1 MPHYR
6 YVGPNDHYL
15 SGGDT
20 KLEPGDVVDV
30 DEAEV
35 ESFPEYFERV
45 DGAGDGAETATD
57 TNSED
62 DSASDDDQ
70 EEPEPEPEPE
80 PDTVDEDGASDDG
93 AEDVDEA
100 STDDGAEEP
109 AADGE
114 EVADPPL
121 DPTQFTVDD
130 LKTELDAGDFS
141 DAELDALEEVER
153 ADDDPRTT
161 ALDAIEAAR

>member
-15 SGGDT
+15 DGGDT
-20 KLEPGDVVDV
+20 KLEPGDEVEL
-30 DEAEV
+30 DEETV
-35 ESFPEYFERV
+35 ESFPDYFERLEV
-45 DGAGDGAETATD
+45 AA
-57 TNSED
+57 
-62 DSASDDDQ
+62 DSATTSTSDDVDETDSEPEAVQ
-70 EEPEPEPEPE
+70 EETET
-80 PDTVDEDGASDDG
+80 DDADEASADDG
-93 AEDVDEA
+93 AEADADDVDDTA
-100 STDDGAEEP
+100 D
-109 AADGE
+109 DGE

-121 DPTQFTVDD
+121 DPTQFSVDD